1 MVDHFFEVSGVLGSN
16 TNFGPSGTP
25 AHRKEGR
32 VVLSNLSRGSAGS
45 QPQPCPGLKY
55 VASGV
60 EVYRYGGKAYPV
72 SAGQFLYVPEL
83 HLGEVEIGR
92 SDSPTALG
100 LCVYLPEIDPAA
112 AGNPFDAPMIFP
124 AACSELGRLLS
135 ETTTRMLRSGPGR
148 AQVAETMLGQ
158 VAEHI
163 EPLMEETCRIIDG
176 IAALKPSTRY
186 ETLRRLNVARSYLHA
201 VTDRSVELAE
211 LAKIAGI
218 SRFQLLRSFRDA
230 FGAPPAAYHRNL
242 RLKLAK
248 NEIDGK
254 LLSCSEAAHRFGF
267 ADCSSFSHAYRR
279 AFGDAPIRSLAAPF
293 KPKTV
298 RAASA

>member
-1 MVDHFFEVSGVLGSN
+1 MVDHFFEVSGILGPNAS
-16 TNFGPSGTP
+16 FGASGAP
-25 AHRKEGR
+25 VHRKQGR
-32 VVLSNLSRGSAGS
+32 VVLSNLSRGSAES
-45 QPQPCPGLKY
+45 QAEPCPGLKY

-60 EVYRYGGKAYPV
+60 EVYRYGGKAYAV

-83 HLGEVEIGR
+83 HPGDVEIGR

-100 LCVYLPEIDPAA
+100 LCVYLPETDRI
-112 AGNPFDAPMIFP
+112 AGKRTVDTPMIFP
-124 AACSELGRLLS
+124 AACSALGRLLS
-135 ETTTRMLRSGPGR
+135 ETTNQMLRSGPKR
-148 AQVAETMLGQ
+148 AQVADRMLQQ

-186 ETLRRLNVARSYLHA
+186 ETLRRLNIARAYLHA
-201 VTDRSVELAE
+201 VTDRPVELAE
-211 LAKIAGI
+211 LAKVAGI

-230 FGAPPAAYHRNL
+230 FGAPPAAYHRTL

-248 NEIDGK
+248 DEIDRK
-254 LLSCSEAAHRFGF
+254 LLRCSQAAHRFGF

-279 AFGDAPIRSLAAPF
+279 AFGEAPIRSLAASA
-293 KPKTV
+293 KARSD
-298 RAASA
+298 RAG

>member
-1 MVDHFFEVSGVLGSN
+1 MVDHFFEVSGILGPDAS
-16 TNFGPSGTP
+16 FGASGAP
-25 AHRKEGR
+25 VHRKKGR
-32 VVLSNLSRGSAGS
+32 VVLSNLSRGSGESYA
-45 QPQPCPGLKY
+45 QPCPGLKY

-83 HLGEVEIGR
+83 HPGDVEIGR
-92 SDSPTALG
+92 SDSSSALG
-100 LCVYLPEIDPAA
+100 LCVYLPETDRA
-112 AGNPFDAPMIFP
+112 AGGNTVDSPMIFP
-124 AACSELGRLLS
+124 AACSTLGRLLS
-135 ETTTRMLRSGPGR
+135 ETTSQMLRSGPRR
-148 AQVAETMLGQ
+148 AQIAETMLEQ
-158 VAEHI
+158 IAQHI
-163 EPLMEETCRIIDG
+163 EPLMEETSRIIDG

-186 ETLRRLNVARSYLHA
+186 ETLRRLNIARAYLHA

-211 LAKIAGI
+211 LAKVAGI
-218 SRFQLLRSFRDA
+218 SRFQLLRTFRDA

-248 NEIDGK
+248 EEIDRK

-279 AFGDAPIRSLAAPF
+279 AFGEAPIRSLAAS
-293 KPKTV
+293 
-298 RAASA
+298 R